1 MGDFCAKQTEGRKGR
16 VGGGRKGGKSWGGIR
31 VGDIKVKGWIDKGGK
46 EGSFLA
52 Y

>member
-1 MGDFCAKQTEGRKGR
+1 MQNRLKVEKEGW
-16 VGGGRKGGKSWGGIR
+16 GGGRKGGKSWGGIR
-31 VGDIKVKGWIDKGGK
+31 GGDIKVKGWIDKGGK